1 MSSLIAALGANWRHL
16 RGALL
21 RLLAECRRQESVA
34 LLLVT
39 LILVT
44 RQALVRGHATVILE
58 PLWTS
63 LGHAH
68 PLLAHAL
75 LRRQL
80 VAFALQLLVP
90 LLVISVI
97 HRQRWRDFGMG
108 LGDVRFWLPVAALV
122 LLVQLTVVGGYLA
135 HDPVYAARYPTLPAA
150 RAGGTPFLI
159 WESSRLLYFCSWELL
174 FRGYLL
180 FALRPRIGEL
190 ACVVQTVPF
199 TLMHI
204 VSGKPTS
211 EIYFTIVSGLLSGAF
226 ALAARSAWPLVLLH
240 SAGAIALDA
249 FIVFH

>member
-1 MSSLIAALGANWRHL
+1 MVIWQRISAAVT
-16 RGALL
+16 
-21 RLLAECRRQESVA
+21 RLLAECRRPEAVA

-39 LILVT
+39 AILVT
-44 RQALVRGHATVILE
+44 RHAFASGHGEDLLS
-58 PLWTS
+58 PLWAA
-63 LGHAH
+63 LGEIH
-68 PLLAHAL
+68 PLLSHDL
-75 LRRQL
+75 LRKQL

-90 LLVISVI
+90 LLAITVV

-108 LGDVRFWLPVAALV
+108 LGELRFWLPLAAIV
-122 LLVQLTVVGGYLA
+122 LLVQLVVVGGYLA
-135 HDPVYAARYPTLPAA
+135 HDPVYVARYPTLREA

-180 FALRPRIGEL
+180 FALRPRLGDI
-190 ACVVQTVPF
+190 ANAIQTMPF

-211 EIYFTIVSGLLSGAF
+211 EIYFTIGSGLLSGAF
-226 ALAARSAWPLVLLH
+226 ALEANSAWPLVLLH

-249 FIVFH
+249 FIVFR